1 MAQQWYAFK
10 NTSDKKGEVELFVY
24 NDIGG
29 YGVTA
34 DKFAAELRKYKGQ
47 HIHLRINSL
56 GGEVTEGNG
65 IYNALTRH
73 QGGVTVH
80 IDGIAA
86 SMASVIAMAGTQ
98 VRMADNAILMIHNPW
113 TIAAGESGDLRKQ
126 ADVLDLMKDG
136 IVGAYQKKTGL
147 EANVISD
154 MMDEERWLKAEE
166 AHSLGFVDVIEEGVE
181 AAASVGEW
189 RSRFD
194 KFAKAMSHKGQSSE
208 NNPEVATLVT
218 ELTSVTPQVDS
229 EPVVETAV
237 EEVTPVVEAPA
248 PVAEEAAPAVEETT
262 AVEETK
268 EEAAAPEVVSPVAKA
283 DHEFAAALLKVSA
296 DRDAFKA
303 QLDEAKASEAVA
315 KAEAAELREQM
326 QAKDVLHNALK
337 RSLGIAAAVE
347 VPAVPAGEPINLVE
361 QLNKLSGADRTEFF
375 RKHRAEIIKQ
385 NKH

>member
-1 MAQQWYAFK
+1 
-10 NTSDKKGEVELFVY
+10 
-24 NDIGG
+24 
-29 YGVTA
+29 
-34 DKFAAELRKYKGQ
+34 
-47 HIHLRINSL
+47 
-56 GGEVTEGNG
+56 
-65 IYNALTRH
+65 
-73 QGGVTVH
+73 
-80 IDGIAA
+80 
-86 SMASVIAMAGTQ
+86 
-98 VRMADNAILMIHNPW
+98 
-113 TIAAGESGDLRKQ
+113 
-126 ADVLDLMKDG
+126 
-136 IVGAYQKKTGL
+136 
-147 EANVISD
+147 
-154 MMDEERWLKAEE
+154 
-166 AHSLGFVDVIEEGVE
+166 
-181 AAASVGEW
+181 
-189 RSRFD
+189 
-194 KFAKAMSHKGQSSE
+194 MSHKGQSSE

>member
-34 DKFAAELRKYKGQ
+34 DKFASELRKYKGQ
-47 HIHLRINSL
+47 HIHVRINSL

-166 AHSLGFVDVIEEGVE
+166 AHSFGFVDVIEEGVE

-194 KFAKAMSHKGQSSE
+194 KFAKARMQ
-208 NNPEVATLVT
+208 NTVVT
-218 ELTSVTPQVDS
+218 ETTEVSAPAVD
-229 EPVVETAV
+229 PVVEETPVTVEVVESVTDAPVVEEVANAAEETPAV
-237 EEVTPVVEAPA
+237 EE
-248 PVAEEAAPAVEETT
+248 APAVEETKQE
-262 AVEETK
+262 VSK
-268 EEAAAPEVVSPVAKA
+268 PEVASPVAKA

-296 DRDAFKA
+296 DRDTFKA

-315 KAEAAELREQM
+315 KAEVAELREQM

-347 VPAVPAGEPINLVE
+347 VPAVPAGEPSNLIE

-385 NKH
+385 TN